1 MNEPKFSSFAVM
13 KSTASRRST
22 LQKLPLCSL
31 LSAIA
36 TAEHGKSP
44 FHRSRYLRLPVLAL
58 LLSILVR
65 YCCQNQKHTDPRA
78 GYGMGVLAE
87 LGRLAIG
94 AWSPGGVGGGYIA
107 SGSYAG
113 VVDTTF
119 NGNSS
124 LELIAVDIVNEKLSV
139 ATEVHVQEKFTS
151 IDWSIPSRSCP
162 AGLIG
167 GGLNDGTVR
176 VWDAAKLIRSKSS
189 DNDSKAVLFGGLST
203 TKKHSGPVRGLA
215 FNPFH
220 PTRLASGSA
229 DGTVLFWDLSN
240 PSAGASVRHPA
251 GQPPAGAAAPKEEVT
266 AVLWNRKV
274 QHILASATSS
284 GVVNVWD
291 LNQSR
296 QVISIRNPRGRLR
309 CSSLA
314 WHPEIATQI
323 VMTCDQDDSTGALLW
338 DLRHPSQPIMTF
350 THHSS
355 HGIASSS
362 WCTHDS
368 DLLLTSSRDS
378 RTVVVSVS
386 TGEIVSEAP
395 QTANWNFDVKWS
407 SRIPGL
413 YLSSSY
419 DGRITVNSMMTSTTA
434 PSVSSETASALAE
447 SFGEAA
453 GGFQAAV
460 PDRSPRASATQRVAY
475 NFAKPPKWFIKPVS
489 VSMAFGGSQ
498 VFLSSKDKVGTVT
511 IDSYKES
518 TPLPREECDQLDGI
532 LMDLTSD
539 DPTPARQWCERAS
552 SVAESPKD
560 KMGWDALSL
569 MFQTD
574 SRRKLISYLG
584 FDLPPMDAGDDIT
597 SHVYGLM
604 QSPPLS
610 VPVRPIPSEGTEYQ
624 QDKVVDHAEDI
635 ATITNGASGMTLTG
649 PAPWEV
655 SESPVDNVNMKSSIL
670 DGDDTMTDNEAHSL
684 KANGDTK
691 GKQKANGDH
700 KSFAGN
706 SKEQMDVLIKRA
718 VIVGDFKTAVDA
730 CLHVG
735 RPADALV
742 IAHAGGPELWLQTQA
757 EYLSRTSLSA
767 GSKIVGAVAGSKAKM
782 DEYIKEAA
790 EEGKDAWKEAL
801 AVLLT
806 YSPAEE
812 LSEACTALGQRL
824 FAKKHNGPALFCF
837 ICGSNTKMATTAWMR
852 DPIPKSKFVSMM
864 MTYRTKRLMLLVQ
877 KVRLLT
883 ASVILAQGERDIGP
897 VRSLDEASGSVLCE
911 YGALLAMQGD
921 YSSAVTYLSSIDPG
935 YSCIY
940 GTVEDLHSKAS
951 ECMAV
956 EDSMSM
962 LSQPASDPYAQHYE
976 APGSAYGSQFSAT
989 STPYM
994 QQPPTMYAGTQM
1006 QPQST
1011 WNSRP
1016 PLPSA
1021 VAPPPMAGTGGL
1033 TGQSFSSPPPPA
1045 APVPGALRPQGI
1057 YTTQSTSGERST
1069 FDPSMAYSEAP
1080 AYNPNS
1086 YQMNPPPPATGSPLP
1101 PDTMSSQLAPT
1112 AQYMQPM
1119 APAPPPVPM
1128 PPMPGVAP
1136 VPQPLGHG
1144 LATPPVLGANP
1155 VTDPASALPPPPPP
1169 PPPVADGN
1177 TPPPSS
1183 YHSNAIRGSGQSL
1196 PPSAEVA
1203 VSETRRSKPLSSS
1216 GTPAGPPQ
1224 RSGSTSSSLS
1234 ALGIGTVLLEKADVS
1249 KIPPTQ
1255 QVIVKSLRGS
1265 YMYARSLSEVPR
1277 YKKKMDDVSKKL
1289 GRLLAALNNGLI
1301 DAPVVELLVVLSRAV
1316 EKGNY
1321 DEASVVVS
1329 TLTKKHWDSNSQWIQ
1344 GLKRLIECVLTGR

>member
-1 MNEPKFSSFAVM
+1 
-13 KSTASRRST
+13 
-22 LQKLPLCSL
+22 
-31 LSAIA
+31 
-36 TAEHGKSP
+36 
-44 FHRSRYLRLPVLAL
+44 
-58 LLSILVR
+58 
-65 YCCQNQKHTDPRA
+65 
-78 GYGMGVLAE
+78 MGVLAE

-107 SGSYAG
+107 SGTYAG
-113 VVDTTF
+113 AVDTSF
-119 NGNSS
+119 NGTSS
-124 LELIAVDIVNEKLSV
+124 LELIAVDIVHEKLSV
-139 ATEVHVQEKFTS
+139 ATEVPLHDKFTS
-151 IDWSIPSRSCP
+151 IDWSIPSRSHP
-162 AGLIG
+162 AGLIA

-176 VWDAAKLIRSKSS
+176 IWDAAKLIRSRPS
-189 DNDSKAVLFGGLST
+189 DDANRAVVFGGQSAA
-203 TKKHSGPVRGLA
+203 KKHSGPVRGLA
-215 FNPFH
+215 FNPFV

-229 DGTVLFWDLSN
+229 DGTVLFWELSN
-240 PSAGASVRHPA
+240 PTAGASVRHPA
-251 GQPPAGAAAPKEEVT
+251 GEPPTGAAAPKEEVT

-296 QVISIRNPRGRLR
+296 QVINIRNPRGRLR

-350 THHSS
+350 THHKS
-355 HGIASSS
+355 HGVASSS

-413 YLSSSY
+413 YLSSSF
-419 DGRITVNSMMTSTTA
+419 DGRLTVSSMMTSTTG

-460 PDRSPRASATQRVAY
+460 PDRSPRASATQGVAY
-475 NFAKPPKWFIKPVS
+475 NFAKPPKWFMKPVS
-489 VSMAFGGSQ
+489 ISLAFGGCQAS
-498 VFLSSKDKVGTVT
+498 VSSKDKASAVGVEF
-511 IDSYKES
+511 YEEP
-518 TPLPREECDQLDGI
+518 TPLPREECDQLDSI

-539 DPTPARQWCERAS
+539 DPTPAREWCERAS
-552 SVAESPKD
+552 SAAETPKD
-560 KMGWDALSL
+560 KMAWDALSL

-604 QSPPLS
+604 QAPPLS
-610 VPVRPIPSEGTEYQ
+610 VPVRPMPSDATEYQ
-624 QDKVVDHAEDI
+624 QNKVDHVEDI

-649 PAPWEV
+649 PAPWEI
-655 SESPVDNVNMKSSIL
+655 SESPVDNVNMRSSIL
-670 DGDDTMTDNEAHSL
+670 DGDDTLTDNESSSL
-684 KANGDTK
+684 KANGDAK
-691 GKQKANGDH
+691 GEGKANGNH
-700 KSFAGN
+700 KSFAGLN
-706 SKEQMDVLIKRA
+706 KEQMDVLIKRA

-735 RPADALV
+735 RTADALV
-742 IAHAGGPELWLQTQA
+742 IAHAGGPELWLHTQA
-757 EYLSRTSLSA
+757 EYLSRASLST

-782 DEYIKEAA
+782 DEYIREAA

-824 FAKKHNGPALFCF
+824 LSKKIDGPALFCF
-837 ICGSNTKMATTAWMR
+837 ICGSNTRMATTAWMR
-852 DPIPKSKFVSMM
+852 DPLSRSKSISVMM
-864 MTYRTKRLMLLVQ
+864 ADRTEKLVLLVQ

-883 ASVILAQGERDIGP
+883 AAAMLAQGEREIGS
-897 VRSLDEASGSVLCE
+897 VRALDEMSGSVICE
-911 YGALLAMQGD
+911 YGALMAIQGD
-921 YSSAVTYLSSIDPG
+921 NSSAVTYLGSIDPG
-935 YSCIY
+935 YGCIY
-940 GTVEDLHSKAS
+940 GTAEDLHSKVS
-951 ECMAV
+951 DCLAV

-962 LSQPASDPYAQHYE
+962 VSQQVADPYMQQPYE
-976 APGSAYGSQFSAT
+976 TSGTAYGSQFSAT

-994 QQPPTMYAGTQM
+994 QQPSSMYPATQM
-1006 QPQST
+1006 QAPNT
-1011 WNSRP
+1011 WSARP

-1021 VAPPPMAGTGGL
+1021 VAPPPVPGTGGMNA
-1033 TGQSFSSPPPPA
+1033 QSFSSPPPPVP
-1045 APVPGALRPQGI
+1045 APPASGAIRPHGM
-1057 YTTQSTSGERST
+1057 YTTTSTSGERSS
-1069 FDPSMAYSEAP
+1069 FDPSMAYNEAP
-1080 AYNPNS
+1080 AYNPAS
-1086 YQMNPPPPATGSPLP
+1086 YQMTPPPPPAVGSPLP
-1101 PDTMSSQLAPT
+1101 PDTTSSQTQTASAP
-1112 AQYMQPM
+1112 QYMQSM
-1119 APAPPPVPM
+1119 APAPPPIPM
-1128 PPMPGVAP
+1128 PPMPGVVPAP
-1136 VPQPLGHG
+1136 QSLGQGFASPQM
-1144 LATPPVLGANP
+1144 LGASP
-1155 VTDPASALPPPPPP
+1155 ALDPSAALPPPPPP
-1169 PPPVADGN
+1169 PPVSDG
-1177 TPPPSS
+1177 TAPPPMS
-1183 YHSNAIRGSGQSL
+1183 YHSNAKRGSGQNL

-1216 GTPAGPPQ
+1216 GTPAGPPR

-1249 KIPPTQ
+1249 KIPQTQ

-1265 YMYARSLSEVPR
+1265 YMYARSLNEAPR

-1301 DAPVVELLVVLSRAV
+1301 EAPIVELLVTLSRSV

-1329 TLTKKHWDSNSQWIQ
+1329 TLTKKYWDANSQWIQ

>member
-1 MNEPKFSSFAVM
+1 
-13 KSTASRRST
+13 
-22 LQKLPLCSL
+22 
-31 LSAIA
+31 
-36 TAEHGKSP
+36 
-44 FHRSRYLRLPVLAL
+44 
-58 LLSILVR
+58 
-65 YCCQNQKHTDPRA
+65 
-78 GYGMGVLAE
+78 MGVLAE

-107 SGSYAG
+107 SGTYAG
-113 VVDTTF
+113 AVDTSF
-119 NGNSS
+119 NGSSS
-124 LELIAVDIVNEKLSV
+124 LELIAVDIVHEKLSV
-139 ATEVHVQEKFTS
+139 TSEVPLHDKFTS
-151 IDWSIPSRSCP
+151 IDWSIPSRSHP
-162 AGLIG
+162 AGLIA
-167 GGLNDGTVR
+167 GGLSDGTVR
-176 VWDAAKLIRSKSS
+176 VWDAAKLIRSKPS
-189 DNDSKAVLFGGLST
+189 DDANRAVLFGGPSAA
-203 TKKHSGPVRGLA
+203 KKHSGPVRGLA
-215 FNPFH
+215 FNTFV

-229 DGTVLFWDLSN
+229 DGTVLFWELGN

-266 AVLWNRKV
+266 SVLWNRKV
-274 QHILASATSS
+274 QHILASGTSS

-386 TGEIVSEAP
+386 SGEIVSEAP

-407 SRIPGL
+407 SRIPGV
-413 YLSSSY
+413 YLSSSF
-419 DGRITVNSMMTSTTA
+419 DGRLTVNSMMTSTTA

-475 NFAKPPKWFIKPVS
+475 NFAKPPKWFLKPVS
-489 VSMAFGGSQ
+489 ISLAFGGCQ
-498 VFLSSKDKVGTVT
+498 VSLSSKNKTSTTTVE
-511 IDSYKES
+511 SYQEPI
-518 TPLPREECDQLDGI
+518 PLPREECDQLDGV

-539 DPTPARQWCERAS
+539 DPSPAREWCEKAS
-552 SVAESPKD
+552 SAAETPKD
-560 KMGWDALSL
+560 KMAWDALSL

-597 SHVYGLM
+597 THVYGLM
-604 QSPPLS
+604 QSQPLS
-610 VPVRPIPSEGTEYQ
+610 VPVRPVPPEVPEYQ
-624 QDKVVDHAEDI
+624 QNKVDHHEEEI
-635 ATITNGASGMTLTG
+635 ATITNGASAMTLTG
-649 PAPWEV
+649 PAPWEI
-655 SESPVDNVNMKSSIL
+655 SENPVDNVNIKSSIL
-670 DGDDTMTDNEAHSL
+670 DGDDTMGDESTL
-684 KANGDTK
+684 FKANGDADGK
-691 GKQKANGDH
+691 GKANGDH
-700 KSFAGN
+700 ISFAGN
-706 SKEQMDVLIKRA
+706 TKEEMDLLIKRA

-735 RPADALV
+735 RTADALV
-742 IAHAGGPELWLQTQA
+742 IAHAGGPDLWLHTQA
-757 EYLSRTSLSA
+757 EYLSRASLST

-782 DEYIKEAA
+782 DEYIRESA

-824 FAKKHNGPALFCF
+824 LSKKHDAPALFCF
-837 ICGSNTKMATTAWMR
+837 ICGGNTRMATSAWMR
-852 DPIPKSKFVSMM
+852 DPLPRSKSTSMM
-864 MTYRTKRLMLLVQ
+864 IADRNERLMLLVQ

-883 ASVILAQGERDIGP
+883 AAAMLAQGEREIGS
-897 VRSLDEASGSVLCE
+897 VRSLDEVSGSVLCE
-911 YGALLAMQGD
+911 YGALLAIQSE
-921 YSSAVTYLSSIDPG
+921 YSSAITYLSSIDPG
-935 YSCIY
+935 HGCIY
-940 GTVEDLHSKAS
+940 GTAADLHSKAS
-951 ECMAV
+951 DCLAV

-962 LSQPASDPYAQHYE
+962 MSQQVTDPYMQPYE
-976 APGSAYGSQFSAT
+976 TQGGAYGSQYTAT
-989 STPYM
+989 SSPYM
-994 QQPPTMYAGTQM
+994 QQPSSVYPGTQM
-1006 QPQST
+1006 QPQNT
-1011 WNSRP
+1011 WSSRP

-1021 VAPPPMAGTGGL
+1021 VAPPPVTGAGGIGA
-1033 TGQSFSSPPPPA
+1033 QSFSSPPPP
-1045 APVPGALRPQGI
+1045 VPTTPTGAIRPQGM
-1057 YTTQSTSGERST
+1057 YTTQSTSGERSS
-1069 FDPSMAYSEAP
+1069 FDPSTAYNEAP
-1080 AYNPNS
+1080 AYNPAS
-1086 YQMNPPPPATGSPLP
+1086 YQMNTPPAVRSPLP
-1101 PDTMSSQLAPT
+1101 PDTANSQTAPIG
-1112 AQYMQPM
+1112 QYMQPM
-1119 APAPPPVPM
+1119 APAPPQVPM
-1128 PPMPGVAP
+1128 PPMPGVVPPPQSLGQGLPAP
-1136 VPQPLGHG
+1136 Q
-1144 LATPPVLGANP
+1144 AYGANP
-1155 VTDPASALPPPPPP
+1155 TLDPTAALPPPPPP
-1169 PPPVADGN
+1169 PPVTDGA
-1177 TPPPSS
+1177 TPPPMS
-1183 YHSNAIRGSGQSL
+1183 YHSNAKRGSGQSL

-1216 GTPAGPPQ
+1216 GTPAGPPR

-1234 ALGIGTVLLEKADVS
+1234 ALGIGTVFLEKADVS

-1265 YMYARSLSEVPR
+1265 YMYARSLSEAPM

-1301 DAPVVELLVVLSRAV
+1301 DAPVVELLVTLSKSV

-1321 DEASVVVS
+1321 DEAKVVVS
-1329 TLTKKHWDSNSQWIQ
+1329 TLSKKYWDANSHWIQ
-1344 GLKRLIECVLTGR
+1344 GLKRLIDCVLTGR